1 MKSTFLHDIGDT
13 IRNAMATVPL
23 SLVGW
28 AFVAIPLV
36 LLVWVLTCPIGD
48 DDENRDPKHVRLLRI
63 GAALA
68 LVLQIVIY
76 GLL

>member
-1 MKSTFLHDIGDT
+1 MTSTFLHDIGDT

-36 LLVWVLTCPIGD
+36 LRGGVRKCPIG
-48 DDENRDPKHVRLLRI
+48 DDENRDPKQVRLLRI

>member
-1 MKSTFLHDIGDT
+1 MTSTFLHDIGDT

-36 LLVWVLTCPIGD
+36 LLVWGLKCPIG
-48 DDENRDPKHVRLLRI
+48 DDENRDPKQVRLLRI

>member
-1 MKSTFLHDIGDT
+1 MTSTFLHDIGDT

-28 AFVAIPLV
+28 AFVAIPMV
-36 LLVWVLTCPIGD
+36 LLVWVLKCPIR
-48 DDENRDPKHVRLLRI
+48 DDENRDSKRVRLLRI

>member
-1 MKSTFLHDIGDT
+1 MTSTFLHDIGDT

-36 LLVWVLTCPIGD
+36 LLVCVLKCPIG
-48 DDENRDPKHVRLLRI
+48 DDENRDPKQVRLLRI

>member
-1 MKSTFLHDIGDT
+1 MTSTFLHDIGDT

-36 LLVWVLTCPIGD
+36 LLVWVLKCPIG
-48 DDENRDPKHVRLLRI
+48 DDENRDPKQVRLLRI

>member
-1 MKSTFLHDIGDT
+1 MTSTFLHDIGDT

-36 LLVWVLTCPIGD
+36 LLVWVLKCAFG
-48 DDENRDPKHVRLLRI
+48 DDENRDPKQVRLLRI

>member
-1 MKSTFLHDIGDT
+1 MTSTFLHDIGDT

-36 LLVWVLTCPIGD
+36 LLVGVLKCPIG
-48 DDENRDPKHVRLLRI
+48 DDENRDPKQVRLLRI

>member
-1 MKSTFLHDIGDT
+1 MTSTFLHDIGDA

-23 SLVGW
+23 SLVRW
-28 AFVAIPLV
+28 VFLAIPLV
-36 LLVWVLTCPIGD
+36 LLVWVLTCRIGD
-48 DDENRDPKHVRLLRI
+48 DDENRDPQQIRLLRI